1 MIGKQININ
10 QDLLGKIQPVR
21 NIRKIEMSFFRET
34 AMVGGGRMES
44 VQVDSNLKLI
54 EKTEKEMKVKI
65 ISPVVNI
72 PSFLHIQISKF
83 KENLL
88 SDFELI
94 CIDDSKFER
103 DDFDNVEFVDI
114 NLFTREN
121 VDEIL
126 GKVLE
131 SQKYEKYKV

>member
-54 EKTEKEMKVKI
+54 EKTEKEI
-65 ISPVVNI
+65 
-72 PSFLHIQISKF
+72 
-83 KENLL
+83 E
-88 SDFELI
+88 
-94 CIDDSKFER
+94 
-103 DDFDNVEFVDI
+103 
-114 NLFTREN
+114 
-121 VDEIL
+121 
-126 GKVLE
+126 
-131 SQKYEKYKV
+131 